1 LAARG
6 VGVPLLVVGVG
17 AGTVLPRAGAWM
29 DGVKLFFGIVLLAAA
44 LWIVWPLLAGALK
57 MVLAALWLL
66 VAAAALGL
74 FTPHAGVA
82 SIWRR
87 LGRGLGAALAIWA
100 ATLLVG
106 LAAGSN
112 DPVKPLAILA
122 ARTVASGDASA
133 DGAASAQA
141 GPAFAPVRSSG
152 ELDTLLKTSGRP
164 VMLDFYADWCVS
176 CKEMEH
182 LTFT

>member
-1 LAARG
+1 
-6 VGVPLLVVGVG
+6 V
-17 AGTVLPRAGAWM
+17 
-29 DGVKLFFGIVLLAAA
+29 
-44 LWIVWPLLAGALK
+44 LAGGLK

-74 FTPHAGVA
+74 FTPHAGAA

-112 DPVKPLAILA
+112 DPVKPLAVLA

-133 DGAASAQA
+133 AAQQ
-141 GPAFAPVRSSG
+141 
-152 ELDTLLKTSGRP
+152 
-164 VMLDFYADWCVS
+164 
-176 CKEMEH
+176 
-182 LTFT
+182 